1 MIVSKADVT
10 WRGAGAISELVKI
23 PGVTLCGLYIPAG
36 FSGTS
41 VKILA
46 TYSPDNVAG
55 IPVADSTGLADL
67 SVPVSAGRYVALD
80 YTKLVGVEA
89 FQLQSSTTEAA
100 NTIVRAAVRV
110 MK

>member
-1 MIVSKADVT
+1 MIVSKTDVT
-10 WRGAGAISELVKI
+10 WRGGSNNSVVVRT

-36 FSGTS
+36 FAGTS
-41 VKILA
+41 VKILT
-46 TYSPDNVAG
+46 TYDPDNVAG
-55 IPVADSTGLADL
+55 SAVADSTGAADL
-67 SVPVSAGRYVALD
+67 SVTVSAGRYIPLD